1 MTQIPIET
9 DNLSIGRKK
18 ETRIYY
24 RQHTDPDGNVVWI
37 PTLPLPA
44 DPYHLNY
51 YAKKGFKLWPPGKE
65 PGQEE
70 LNEAQEQVKEL
81 EGQAAALKEANADG
95 EDAKAELETEVKALE
110 EQACN
115 LSS

>member
-9 DNLSIGRKK
+9 ENLSIGRKK

-51 YAKKGFKLWPPGKE
+51 YTKKGFKLWPPGQE
-65 PGQEE
+65 PGQEAV
-70 LNEAQEQVKEL
+70 EAVKL
-81 EGQAAALKEANADG
+81 D
-95 EDAKAELETEVKALE
+95 
-110 EQACN
+110 
-115 LSS
+115 SSTG